1 MPQYFYSPNQGQL
14 PCFYGSVISRRRPL
28 LIRLDVPARHKHNS
42 RISSLFPLKHVFFR
56 TRHTDTWYERFYKGI
71 ECWYSVGEEE
81 DSQNARV
88 REKLLRNR
96 NMRSPG
102 VNRLNTI
109 NSRRRLAPAVKQSI
123 EQTKHKHKKKT
134 GTRAPLFLNRN

>member
-1 MPQYFYSPNQGQL
+1 MFLRFCRFASTPVSD
-14 PCFYGSVISRRRPL
+14 SSRFPHTSETQFPDL
-28 LIRLDVPARHKHNS
+28 LVFSIETR
-42 RISSLFPLKHVFFR
+42 FFR
-56 TRHTDTWYERFYKGI
+56 TRHTNTWYERFYKKI

-123 EQTKHKHKKKT
+123 KQTKHKHKKKP
-134 GTRAPLFLNRN
+134 GLGHPCF